1 MLRLERGIIMGL
13 SLYEIDFRLESL
25 LLLAS
30 GNFVDESTGEVLTKE
45 MVDDLYMERETKI
58 ENCLL
63 FVKNMNAE
71 AEMIK
76 AEIDNLT
83 ARMKACKAKAEWCK
97 NYVANALAGEKF
109 KTAKVSVTYR
119 KSEAVEL
126 QGLIID
132 VPNQYLKFKEAELD
146 KTAVKKAI
154 KAGEEVPGCVLV
166 ERSNIVIK

>member
-1 MLRLERGIIMGL
+1 MK
-13 SLYEIDFRLESL
+13 LYEINEQLESL
-25 LLLAS
+25 LMLES
-30 GNFVDESTGEVLTKE
+30 GNYVDTTTGEILTKE
-45 MVDDLYMERETKI
+45 AVDALQMERETKI

-71 AEMIK
+71 ADMIK

-83 ARMKACKAKAEWCK
+83 ARMKACKNKADWCK
-97 NYVANALAGEKF
+97 NYVANELAGEKF
-109 KTAKVSVTYR
+109 KTAKVAVTYR

-132 VPNQYLKFKEAELD
+132 VPNQYLKFKEAELN
-146 KTAVKKAI
+146 KTAI
-154 KAGEEVPGCVLV
+154 KAALKAGEDVPGCVLV

>member
-1 MLRLERGIIMGL
+1 MGM
-13 SLYEIDFRLESL
+13 SLYEIDRQLERLLMLES
-25 LLLAS
+25 
-30 GNFVDESTGEVLTKE
+30 GNLVDTETGEILTKE
-45 MVDDLYMERETKI
+45 AVDALQMERETKI

-71 AEMIK
+71 ADMIK

-83 ARMKACKAKAEWCK
+83 ARMKACKNKADWCK
-97 NYVANALAGEKF
+97 NYVANELAGEKF
-109 KTAKVSVTYR
+109 KTAKVAVTYR

-132 VPNQYLKFKEAELD
+132 VPNQYLKFEEAELD

>member
-1 MLRLERGIIMGL
+1 MALK
-13 SLYEIDFRLESL
+13 LYEINEQLESL
-25 LLLAS
+25 LMLDS
-30 GNFVDESTGEVLTKE
+30 GNYVDLNTGEVLTKE
-45 MVDDLYMERETKI
+45 AVDELQLEREVKI

-83 ARMKACKAKAEWCK
+83 ARMKVCKNKAEWCK
-97 NYVANALAGEKF
+97 NYVANELAGEKF

-126 QGLIID
+126 QGEILD
-132 VPNQYLKFKEAELD
+132 VPYQYLKYKAPELD
-146 KTAVKKAI
+146 KTAVKNAI
-154 KAGEEVPGCVLV
+154 KMGADVPGCVLV
-166 ERSNIVIK
+166 ERQNIVIK

>member
-1 MLRLERGIIMGL
+1 MK
-13 SLYEIDFRLESL
+13 LYEINEQLESL
-25 LLLAS
+25 LMLDS
-30 GNFVDESTGEVLTKE
+30 GNYVDLTTGEVLTKE
-45 MVDDLYMERETKI
+45 AVDDLQMEREAKI

-83 ARMKACKAKAEWCK
+83 ARMKVCKNKAEWCK
-97 NYVANALAGEKF
+97 NYVANELAGEKF

-166 ERSNIVIK
+166 ERQNIVIK

>member
-1 MLRLERGIIMGL
+1 MR
-13 SLYEIDFRLESL
+13 LYEIRSELENL
-25 LLLAS
+25 LMLS
-30 GNFVDESTGEVLTKE
+30 DEKFINGETGEILTAE
-45 MVDDLYMERETKI
+45 MVDELQMEYEAKI

-63 FVKNMNAE
+63 FVKNMTAE

-83 ARMKACKAKAEWCK
+83 ARMKACKNKAEWCK

-146 KTAVKKAI
+146 KTAVKKAL

>member
-1 MLRLERGIIMGL
+1 MGM
-13 SLYEIDFRLESL
+13 SLYEIDRQLERLLMLES
-25 LLLAS
+25 
-30 GNFVDESTGEVLTKE
+30 GNLVDTETGEILTKE
-45 MVDDLYMERETKI
+45 AVDELQMEREAKI

-71 AEMIK
+71 AAMLK

-83 ARMKACKAKAEWCK
+83 ARMKACKNKADWCK
-97 NYVANALAGEKF
+97 EYVANELAGEKF
-109 KTAKVSVTYR
+109 KTSKVSVTYR

-132 VPNQYLKFKEAELD
+132 VPNQYLTFKEAELN
-146 KTAVKKAI
+146 KTAIKAAL

-166 ERSNIVIK
+166 ERQNIVIK

>member
-1 MLRLERGIIMGL
+1 MAL
-13 SLYEIDFRLESL
+13 SLYEIDRQLERLLMLES
-25 LLLAS
+25 
-30 GNFVDESTGEVLTKE
+30 GNLVDTETGEILTKE
-45 MVDDLYMERETKI
+45 MVDELQMERETKI

-63 FVKNMNAE
+63 FVKNMTAE

-83 ARMKACKAKAEWCK
+83 ARMKACKNKAEWCK

-146 KTAVKKAI
+146 KTAVKKALQ
-154 KAGEEVPGCVLV
+154 AGEEVPGCVLV
-166 ERSNIVIK
+166 ERQNIVIK

>member
-1 MLRLERGIIMGL
+1 MR
-13 SLYEIDFRLESL
+13 LYEIHSELENL
-25 LLLAS
+25 LML
-30 GNFVDESTGEVLTKE
+30 NDDKFVNVETGEILTKE
-45 MVDDLYMERETKI
+45 AVDELQLEREVKI

-83 ARMKACKAKAEWCK
+83 ARMKTCKNKAEWCK
-97 NYVANALAGEKF
+97 NYVANELAGEKF

-146 KTAVKKAI
+146 KTAVKKAL

-166 ERSNIVIK
+166 ERQNIVIK

>member
-1 MLRLERGIIMGL
+1 MGM
-13 SLYEIDFRLESL
+13 SLYEIDRQLERLLMLES
-25 LLLAS
+25 
-30 GNFVDESTGEVLTKE
+30 GNLVDTETGELLTQE
-45 MVDDLYMERETKI
+45 AVDDLQMEREAKI

-63 FVKNMNAE
+63 FIKNMNAE
-71 AEMIK
+71 ADMIK
-76 AEIDNLT
+76 AEVDNLT
-83 ARMKACKAKAEWCK
+83 ARMKACKNKAEWCK
-97 NYVANALAGEKF
+97 EYVANALAGEKF

-132 VPNQYLKFKEAELD
+132 VPKQYLKFKEVELD

-166 ERSNIVIK
+166 ERQNIVIK